1 VARGRV
7 EEVLAR
13 VNLLEQAPVRAA
25 RWEERGDRVVLI
37 RPRPEVRGLR
47 SALEWLA
54 CQLAPPRLRLD
65 PIGSFAWRRLD
76 GTASVA
82 RVAEAVRERF
92 GDASEPTEE
101 RLGQL
106 VRLLRRDGFVVLPPW
121 DPRPPTEATPLSGR
135 PPPAS
140 QSSGG

>member
-1 VARGRV
+1 VVRGQV
-7 EEVLAR
+7 ERALAR
-13 VNLLEQAPVRAA
+13 VNLLELAPVRVA

-54 CQLAPPRLRLD
+54 GQLAPRRLRLD
-65 PIGSFAWRRLD
+65 PMGSFAWLRLD
-76 GTASVA
+76 GSTSVA
-82 RVAEAVRERF
+82 RVAVAVRERF

-121 DPRPPTEATPLSGR
+121 DPWPPTEAAPLPVR
-135 PPPAS
+135 PPPA
-140 QSSGG
+140 

>member
-1 VARGRV
+1 VAPRQV
-7 EEVLAR
+7 EKTLAR
-13 VNLLEQAPVRAA
+13 INLLELAPVRAA
-25 RWEERGDRVVLI
+25 RWEERADRVVLI

-47 SALEWLA
+47 SALEWLS
-54 CQLAPPRLRLD
+54 CQLAPRRLRLD
-65 PIGSFAWRRLD
+65 PMGSFAWRHLD
-76 GTASVA
+76 GSTSVA

-121 DPRPPTEATPLSGR
+121 DPRPPVEATAPSGR
-135 PPPAS
+135 PGTA
-140 QSSGG
+140 